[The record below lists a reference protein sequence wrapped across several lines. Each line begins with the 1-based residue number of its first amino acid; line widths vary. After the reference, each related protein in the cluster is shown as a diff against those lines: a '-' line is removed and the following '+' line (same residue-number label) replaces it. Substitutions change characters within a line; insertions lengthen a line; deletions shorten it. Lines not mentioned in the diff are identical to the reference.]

1 MSTKDERDLA
11 RRLMGTKRFLKSRD
25 ERKRVGDAF
34 CSSQNPHLKST
45 ATLPSCKM
53 PPATAISGS
62 LKPPSGK
69 CPLRATRETRQPKL
83 QMESDGMTDSTIA
96 RKLVSAIG
104 ACALLLSSALQ
115 PALACTGIRLIA
127 EDGTVVHARTLE
139 FGLDLHSKIMIV
151 PRGYA
156 RTGTTPDGKDGM
168 KWKAKYASVGLDG
181 AGLPVLFDGVN
192 EKGLATGTFYFPT
205 SAGYMPY
212 APSDAEKTI
221 AQWEVG
227 SYILENFASVDE
239 VRASIGNVVVPSVV
253 FAGWGFAPEAHYIVH
268 DPTGKT
274 VVIEYVDGKLNIH
287 DDPLG
292 VITNSPNFDWH
303 MTNLRNYVNFS
314 MINVPPIK
322 LGTVVL
328 KPFGQGTGMLGMPG
342 DFTPPS
348 RFVRAVA
355 FSQSVLPSKTGHDA
369 IIEAFHILNQFD
381 IPKGSAREHA
391 KDEHGNVVADYTL
404 WTSAIDLKAKQYF
417 FRTYD
422 NSEIRM
428 IDLMKMNLD
437 AKDIVKISI
446 EGDERIRPINP

>member
-83 QMESDGMTDSTIA
+83 QMESDGMTHSTIA

-127 EDGTVVHARTLE
+127 RTE
-139 FGLDLHSKIMIV
+139 PSFTRERSNSASTFIRMIV

-156 RTGTTPDGKDGM
+156 RTGTTPDGKDGI

-192 EKGLATGTFYFPT
+192 EKGLATGIFYFPT

-212 APSDAEKTI
+212 APSDAGKTI

-322 LGTVVL
+322 LGRSCSS
-328 KPFGQGTGMLGMPG
+328 P
-342 DFTPPS
+342 
-348 RFVRAVA
+348 
-355 FSQSVLPSKTGHDA
+355 
-369 IIEAFHILNQFD
+369 
-381 IPKGSAREHA
+381 SARERACSGCLAISRRPRASFAPSPSASQYCHQRP
-391 KDEHGNVVADYTL
+391 DTTQSSRRS
-404 WTSAIDLKAKQYF
+404 TSSTNSTFPRARLANTRRTSTVTWSQTIRSGRRRSISKRNSIF
-417 FRTYD
+417 FARTTTARF
-422 NSEIRM
+422 E
-428 IDLMKMNLD
+428 
-437 AKDIVKISI
+437 
-446 EGDERIRPINP
+446 

>member
-1 MSTKDERDLA
+1 
-11 RRLMGTKRFLKSRD
+11 
-25 ERKRVGDAF
+25 
-34 CSSQNPHLKST
+34 
-45 ATLPSCKM
+45 M
-53 PPATAISGS
+53 PPAAAILEAALRKLSAEGY
-62 LKPPSGK
+62 PRNAPTEIADGERRNDRFNN
-69 CPLRATRETRQPKL
+69 CAEARFRYWGLRAAAEQRPAT
-83 QMESDGMTDSTIA
+83 
-96 RKLVSAIG
+96 
-104 ACALLLSSALQ
+104 
-115 PALACTGIRLIA
+115 ALACTGIRLIA

-139 FGLDLHSKIMIV
+139 FGLDLHSKIMMV

-212 APSDAEKTI
+212 APSDAGKTI

-239 VRASIGNVVVPSVV
+239 VRANIGNVVVPSVV
-253 FAGWGFAPEAHYIVH
+253 FAGWGFAPEAHYIVR
-268 DPTGKT
+268 DATGKSI
-274 VVIEYVDGKLNIH
+274 VIEYVGGKLNVH

-292 VITNSPNFDWH
+292 VITNSPTFDWH

-314 MINVPPIK
+314 MTNVPPVK
-322 LGTVVL
+322 LGSVVL

-381 IPKGSAREHA
+381 IPKGSAREHE

-446 EGDERIRPINP
+446 EGGEVIRPINP

>member
-1 MSTKDERDLA
+1 
-11 RRLMGTKRFLKSRD
+11 
-25 ERKRVGDAF
+25 
-34 CSSQNPHLKST
+34 
-45 ATLPSCKM
+45 
-53 PPATAISGS
+53 
-62 LKPPSGK
+62 
-69 CPLRATRETRQPKL
+69 
-83 QMESDGMTDSTIA
+83 MTDSTIA

-212 APSDAEKTI
+212 APSDAGKTI

-446 EGDERIRPINP
+446 EGDDRIRPINP